1 MDEQPVL
8 FVSALLWEQWGDAL
22 RAQGDFDVLL
32 FHPGQ
37 RVSEADLERV
47 TVACLSGDLWPEWSP
62 AYMRCC
68 LGIPHLDWFQSFSAG
83 VDSPV
88 FGLLL
93 DRGTRLTSASGAS
106 ATPIAHHVVMG
117 LLALA
122 RRLPTMLHQQ
132 HEHRWQMHRLGDLE
146 GRTVGVLGMGPIG
159 LEAARLCA
167 EFGMR
172 PIGMRRTVQGDEPCE
187 TWTFT
192 RLDELLSTV
201 DDLVL
206 ALPLTPDTNGL
217 IGARELALLRPGA
230 RLVNV
235 GRGELIDEDA
245 LVDALRRG
253 HLEGAAL
260 DVFITEPLPTEH
272 PLWDLPNVIVTPH
285 IAGAT
290 PLADDRAAAIFV
302 DNLGRY
308 LRGEPLRNEVFR

>member
-1 MDEQPVL
+1 
-8 FVSALLWEQWGDAL
+8 
-22 RAQGDFDVLL
+22 
-32 FHPGQ
+32 
-37 RVSEADLERV
+37 
-47 TVACLSGDLWPEWSP
+47 VACLSGDLWPEWSS

-68 LGIPHLDWFQSFSAG
+68 LGIPRLDWFQSFSAG

-88 FGLLL
+88 FGMLM
-93 DRGTRLTSASGAS
+93 DRGARLTSASGAS

-122 RRLPTMLHQQ
+122 RRLPTLLAQQ
-132 HEHRWQMHRLGDLE
+132 REHRWQMHDLGDLE
-146 GRTVGVLGMGPIG
+146 GRSVGVIGMGPIG

-187 TWTFT
+187 TWTFD
-192 RLDELLSTV
+192 RLDELLSSV

-245 LVDALRRG
+245 LVDALRSG

-260 DVFITEPLPTEH
+260 DVFVTEPLPAEH

>member
-1 MDEQPVL
+1 
-8 FVSALLWEQWGDAL
+8 
-22 RAQGDFDVLL
+22 
-32 FHPGQ
+32 
-37 RVSEADLERV
+37 
-47 TVACLSGDLWPEWSP
+47 
-62 AYMRCC
+62 
-68 LGIPHLDWFQSFSAG
+68 
-83 VDSPV
+83 
-88 FGLLL
+88 
-93 DRGTRLTSASGAS
+93 
-106 ATPIAHHVVMG
+106 
-117 LLALA
+117 
-122 RRLPTMLHQQ
+122 
-132 HEHRWQMHRLGDLE
+132 
-146 GRTVGVLGMGPIG
+146 MGPIG

-187 TWTFT
+187 TWTFA

-253 HLEGAAL
+253 HLAGAAL
-260 DVFITEPLPTEH
+260 DVFVTEPLPAEH